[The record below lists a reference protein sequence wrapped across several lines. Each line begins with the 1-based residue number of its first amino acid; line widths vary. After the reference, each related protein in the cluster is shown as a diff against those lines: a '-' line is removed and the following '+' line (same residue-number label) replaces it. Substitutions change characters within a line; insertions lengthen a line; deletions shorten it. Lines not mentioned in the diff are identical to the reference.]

1 MELSETARKL
11 FLAGVGAVAETAEK
25 SKKIIDELVDKGEL
39 SVEEGKKLNEEL
51 KHKCSDGEKK
61 KSLMDAVGSM
71 TQEER
76 DALRKKLD
84 LADAGA
90 SEKKDA

>member
-51 KHKCSDGEKK
+51 KHKCSDDDKK

-84 LADAGA
+84 LADAGT